1 VYAGTYPPGP
11 SAPATLQ
18 SAWWLTR
25 PVSYLSACRRRFG
38 GTFSLRLIGLDH
50 PMVMLTD
57 PETIR
62 TLYRDP
68 RHAPPQGRR
77 VTLGPVMGPR
87 SLLLLEGEEH
97 LARRRILAPLLH
109 GKQLRAYEALMRE
122 VAATEVESW
131 PEGRPFAIHEHLHDI
146 ALEVILRTI
155 FGVGNPAR
163 RAQLKQRMEG
173 LLAEYASPL
182 RQLPALFPWAPQL
195 GRGDAALR
203 RANGALESILACEIA
218 ERRSDPAL
226 PERGDILSALM
237 RARLDDGRAMSDHE
251 LRDHL
256 VTLLLAGHETTAA
269 ALAWTFDLLLRHPA
283 ALARATEE
291 ALQQAGS
298 DYLHAVVLEALRLRP
313 AVQTA
318 GRRLTGEAHLGGHC
332 IPAGTDV
339 LPAVWLAHT
348 RASSFPDPLAFR
360 PERFLGSPPSTYE
373 WIPFGGGT
381 RRCIGAAFAELQ
393 MRVVL
398 ASALRSWCLHPAT
411 SHAEAPKRRNLTVAP
426 RNGTRVVARRR
437 RGIAQSL

>member
-1 VYAGTYPPGP
+1 
-11 SAPATLQ
+11 
-18 SAWWLTR
+18 
-25 PVSYLSACRRRFG
+25 
-38 GTFSLRLIGLDH
+38 
-50 PMVMLTD
+50 MVMLTD
-57 PETIR
+57 PQTIQA
-62 TLYRDP
+62 LYAEP
-68 RHAPPQGRR
+68 RHAPPQGRA
-77 VTLGPVMGPR
+77 VALGPVMGPR
-87 SLLLLEGEEH
+87 SLLLLEGDEH
-97 LARRRILAPLLH
+97 LMRRRILAPLLH
-109 GKQLRAYEALMRE
+109 GRELRAHEALMRE

-131 PEGRPFAIHEHLHDI
+131 PEGPPFAIHEHLHSI
-146 ALEVILRTI
+146 ALEVILRAI

-163 RAQLKQRMEG
+163 RAQLRQR
-173 LLAEYASPL
+173 LQRLVAVYASPL
-182 RQLPALFPWAPQL
+182 HQIPTLFPWAPRL
-195 GRGDAALR
+195 GRGDSALS
-203 RANGALESILACEIA
+203 RANGAVESILSCEIA
-218 ERRSDPAL
+218 ERRRDPAL
-226 PERGDILSALM
+226 PERHDILSALM
-237 RARLDDGRAMSDHE
+237 RARLDDGRAMTDHE

-291 ALQQAGS
+291 ALQQGGS
-298 DYLHAVVLEALRLRP
+298 DYLRAVVMEALRLRP

-348 RASSFPDPLAFR
+348 RARSFPEPLAFR
-360 PERFLGSPPSTYE
+360 PERFLGHPPSTYE

-381 RRCIGAAFAELQ
+381 RRCIGAAFAELE

-411 SHAEAPKRRNLTVAP
+411 AHAEAPKRRNLTVAP

-437 RGIAQSL
+437 HGRWHSQR